1 MSLTNPYTNPP
12 SQAQGYSNYYDDSNF
27 IGAGVDNQ
35 IIDSQRCSI
44 LQGSSNLISG
54 KYNCHIIGDYVS
66 KDLVDHDGNS
76 GILYDSTFNIG
87 CYNGTYSWGPIFAQ
101 AGLLVNKDALFGSDN
116 EIRIGST
123 KNRESTPNNF
133 LPSSSW
139 LGNEVGFI
147 DFDSTI
153 HPITLKHNWNIRIHN
168 GFDESS
174 VGGSDN
180 SSNLFISSHP
190 DVNISPNLYVEGD
203 VVKYYSSDKRL
214 KNNILSIDNCLNKI
228 MSLDA
233 VSFDWNEKQNAYS
246 GHDIGLLAQQ
256 VNQIAPEIVEER
268 KDGYL
273 ALKYEKMVPILVG
286 AIQDQQ
292 EIINELKS
300 EIETL
305 KSKTKHL

>member
-66 KDLVDHDGNS
+66 QDLVDHYGNS

-87 CYNGTYSWGPIFAQ
+87 CYNGTYSWGPIFAK
-101 AGLLVNKDALFGSDN
+101 AGIFCENDAVFGSEVDK
-116 EIRIGST
+116 IRLGVGIYEGEDVVCMDFGAGMSAAPGASWNLT
-123 KNRESTPNNF
+123 YDARINNGIYKKE
-133 LPSSSW
+133 P
-139 LGNEVGFI
+139 GQ
-147 DFDSTI
+147 
-153 HPITLKHNWNIRIHN
+153 PIINNKHNLYISA
-168 GFDESS
+168 GSS
-174 VGGSDN
+174 DYTS
-180 SSNLFISSHP
+180 
-190 DVNISPNLYVEGD
+190 NLYVEGD
-203 VVKYYSSDKRL
+203 VVKFYSSDKRL
-214 KNNILSIDNCLNKI
+214 KDNILSIENCLNKI

-305 KSKTKHL
+305 KSKTNHL